1 VINFRTHRKIVVI
14 DGCIGYTGG
23 VNITDE
29 EDRRILPDAYHDV
42 HVRLQGPVVNWLQTV
57 FLEDWAYALD
67 YNRRNEPSD
76 FENILPELP
85 EGKQVVQIM
94 ASGPDSSMEAI
105 HRVHVAAIH
114 AAAKRLWLTTP
125 YFVPTEASMLA
136 LTNAALRGW
145 MSVCWCPRN
154 PIRGW

>member
-1 VINFRTHRKIVVI
+1 M
-14 DGCIGYTGG
+14 
-23 VNITDE
+23 
-29 EDRRILPDAYHDV
+29 
-42 HVRLQGPVVNWLQTV
+42 RLQGPVVNWLQTV

-136 LTNAALRGW
+136 LTNAALRGGCL
-145 MSVCWCPRN
+145 SAGARN